1 MSRLRLGLERRV
13 ACFAR
18 FPFLLRGL
26 VPVARGFAA
35 WTHTAS
41 LEALTDFE
49 PDLILTN
56 DMAMIPRLRQYCDRH
71 NAWLVGYRHGAA
83 NKYIGPDPE
92 FRLVDYFCGSEWDR
106 GDLSR
111 HDVWPLREFLLTGN
125 PWVDEVFRIPPRVP
139 DQRAP
144 HILVAPT
151 WNPETSAVPFFGDQ
165 LVPLIRHVYPA
176 SRITIKPHPIVL
188 QPDHP
193 VIVHHG
199 LRAPF
204 AAMVASCHDAAAR
217 DPLVTFVTDPAVTVG
232 ELYPEADV
240 LISDG
245 SSLVFEYMALG
256 RPILLYSSG
265 VRPAGLDAVWD
276 NEAPGNAMRDVGA
289 EFSTFGEFT
298 RLLANVF
305 HDHATRHRERQ
316 RQHVDRLFGQF
327 QDGRSF
333 ERVQQALMAM
343 SPDRVI
349 VRAPSGGAWVDPFCQ
364 QVRAVLRNT
373 QVDREEYSPDREEI
387 AASRTDMV
395 IRPGPNECFTSG
407 RAFTRAI
414 QRRWAARAPA
424 SGRAADG
431 AACGAIGDDD
441 GPLTELDAEHCLAE
455 SADGWPMEGTSMRIA
470 VRRHGE
476 RRSYQALDF
485 LRMVVRPLHGDSL
498 TLRVSGGVTEPRDH
512 SIPAIHGAPVW
523 ALVDLRSGT
532 ARVRLASL
540 DASPFSVTELALA
553 APAEIDATGRD
564 AELQRVVQWRETVE
578 AGLLLAAL
586 LPENMAP
593 GPARTRAEALLETA
607 SYRRFDA
614 SDFSALVDPDRD
626 ALRWLPFLVACMV
639 PALEREGVRRVAMFG
654 AGGHTRAML
663 RLWRR
668 FQGPDVV
675 SIVTS
680 GSTGIENI
688 EDVRVVEAQA
698 FDVRRVDAIVLS
710 SASHERAMA
719 RTCRDRWPWQ
729 RIVRVWHDVESPGLR
744 RLLLARRIL
753 PWLAAEALRR
763 GDDLAALHAQVA
775 HDVELSAVLAA
786 WTGRGVSS
794 ADSAGS
800 GTRAA
805 APLDV
810 AAAFRV

>member
-1 MSRLRLGLERRV
+1 MSQLRLGLDRRV
-13 ACFAR
+13 VCFAR

-26 VPVARGFAA
+26 APVARAFAA

-41 LEALTDFE
+41 LETLTDFG

-92 FRLVDYFCGSEWDR
+92 FRLLDYFCGSEWDHA
-106 GDLSR
+106 DLSR

-125 PWVDEVFRIPPRVP
+125 PWVDEVFRIPPRAP

-165 LVPLIRHVYPA
+165 LVPLIRQVCPA

-204 AAMVASCHDAAAR
+204 AAMVASCQDAAAR

-232 ELYPEADV
+232 SLYPEADV

-265 VRPAGLDAVWD
+265 VRPAGIDAVWD
-276 NEAPGNAMRDVGA
+276 DDAPGNAMRDVGA
-289 EFSTFGEFT
+289 EFSTFDEFT

-316 RQHVDRLFGQF
+316 RQHADHLFGQF

-333 ERVQQALMAM
+333 ERVQQALMAVP
-343 SPDRVI
+343 PDRVT
-349 VRAPSGGAWVDPFCQ
+349 VRVPSRDAWADRFCQ
-364 QVRAVLRNT
+364 EVRAVLRNT
-373 QVDREEYSPDREEI
+373 QVDREEYSLDREEI
-387 AASRTDMV
+387 AASCTDLV
-395 IRPGPNECFTSG
+395 LRPGPDECFTSG
-407 RAFTRAI
+407 RAVTRAI
-414 QRRWAARAPA
+414 QRRLAAARAPA
-424 SGRAADG
+424 SSCAADS
-431 AACGAIGDDD
+431 AACGVIGDDD

-485 LRMVVRPLHGDSL
+485 LRMVVRPLHGGSL
-498 TLRVSGGVTEPRDH
+498 TLRVSGGVLEPRDH

-523 ALVDLRSGT
+523 ALVDLRPGPV
-532 ARVRLASL
+532 RVRLESL
-540 DASPFSVTELALA
+540 DASPFRVTELGLA
-553 APAEIDATGRD
+553 APGEIDASGCD
-564 AELQRVVQWRETVE
+564 EELQRVVQWRETVE
-578 AGLLLAAL
+578 AGLLLATL
-586 LPENMAP
+586 MPEHMAP
-593 GPARTRAEALLETA
+593 GATRAEALLQTA
-607 SYRRFDA
+607 SYRCFDA
-614 SDFSALVDPDRD
+614 SDFSALVDPQRD
-626 ALRWLPFLVACMV
+626 ALRWLPFLVAWLV
-639 PALEREGVRRVAMFG
+639 PALEREGVRRIAMFG

-668 FQGPDVV
+668 FQGPALG

-680 GSTGIENI
+680 GPTGIENI

-698 FDVRRVDAIVLS
+698 FDARSVDAIVLS

-729 RIVRVWHDVESPGLR
+729 RVVRVWHDAESHGLR
-744 RLLLARRIL
+744 RLFVARRIL
-753 PWLAAEALRR
+753 PWIAVEALRR
-763 GDDLAALHAQVA
+763 GEDLSALHSQVA
-775 HDVELSAVLAA
+775 HDAELSAVLAA
-786 WTGRGVSS
+786 WTGRGVS
-794 ADSAGS
+794 AEDSARS
-800 GTRAA
+800 RTRTA
-805 APLDV
+805 APFDI